1 MKNQAFHFSI
11 VLCVLFCTVMSG
23 NAAAQDD
30 SLRAV
35 LTFLEEDIHAVIG
48 KAVRSGML
56 DEHEADSV
64 LHVSSLHVEE
74 NTALRTKADLLMKT
88 RQEWL
93 DKLNSFYTKDIQA
106 GYSDMVHSPSPS
118 AILPRLLHIPREE
131 DIQGPGAGRQPTVT
145 EILARDRKLLL
156 TRMINEQPEF
166 LSNHPVALQILAI
179 FMGLLNIGG
188 AGNREMLVPS
198 PKVGGKP
205 QFDEMI
211 FLDPNFDPRVYTIST
226 PIPQYDP
233 LDPSKPYKGNS
244 AHRVNS
250 SNAGS
255 GAPPVQKSRY
265 VIP

>member
-1 MKNQAFHFSI
+1 MKNQAFPFSI
-11 VLCVLFCTVMSG
+11 VLCVLLCTVMSG

-93 DKLNSFYTKDIQA
+93 DKLNSFYTNDIQA

-131 DIQGPGAGRQPTVT
+131 DIQGPGAGRRPTVT

-156 TRMINEQPEF
+156 TRMINEEPEF
-166 LSNHPVALQILAI
+166 LRNPPATLQILGHLHGIA
-179 FMGLLNIGG
+179 
-188 AGNREMLVPS
+188 
-198 PKVGGKP
+198 
-205 QFDEMI
+205 
-211 FLDPNFDPRVYTIST
+211 
-226 PIPQYDP
+226 
-233 LDPSKPYKGNS
+233 PYRRCRQLGD
-244 AHRVNS
+244 
-250 SNAGS
+250 AGS
-255 GAPPVQKSRY
+255 QSQGRREAPVRRND
-265 VIP
+265 IPGSQFRPQGIHYLYAHPSI

>member
-1 MKNQAFHFSI
+1 MK
-11 VLCVLFCTVMSG
+11 
-23 NAAAQDD
+23 
-30 SLRAV
+30 
-35 LTFLEEDIHAVIG
+35 
-48 KAVRSGML
+48 
-56 DEHEADSV
+56 
-64 LHVSSLHVEE
+64 
-74 NTALRTKADLLMKT
+74 
-88 RQEWL
+88 
-93 DKLNSFYTKDIQA
+93 A
-106 GYSDMVHSPSPS
+106 GYSDVVHSPSPS
-118 AILPRLLHIPREE
+118 AILPRLLHIPRAE
-131 DIQGPGAGRQPTVT
+131 DIQGPGAG
-145 EILARDRKLLL
+145 
-156 TRMINEQPEF
+156 NW
-166 LSNHPVALQILAI
+166 
-179 FMGLLNIGG
+179 
-188 AGNREMLVPS
+188 EMLVPS